1 MIRAA
6 LILTLS
12 SFSLLAADSDAVTRI
27 HEAGRVFDE
36 VMGTPDKGVPQE
48 LLDKAYCVGIVPS
61 VKKAGFII
69 GARYGKGVIMCR
81 GKGGQGWTGPSTIRI
96 EGGSFGLQIGAT
108 AIDLVFLIMNE
119 RGVDKLIESKF
130 TVGADATAA
139 AGPVGRDAQAQT
151 DAQMHAEILSY
162 SRSRGLFAGLSLQ
175 GATLRA
181 DDADNRQVYG
191 KNVKPAEILKGE
203 VPAPDAAKDLLAT
216 VSKYSSSRH
225 P

>member
-12 SFSLLAADSDAVTRI
+12 SFSLLAADADAVARI
-27 HEAGRVFDE
+27 HEAARVFDE
-36 VMGTPDKGVPQE
+36 VMGTPEKGVPQE
-48 LLDKAYCVGIVPS
+48 LLNKSYCVGIVPS
-61 VKKAGFII
+61 VKKAGFIV

-81 GKGGQGWTGPSTIRI
+81 GKEGQGWTGPSTIRI

-108 AIDLVFLIMNE
+108 AIDLVFLIMND
-119 RGVDKLIESKF
+119 RCVDKLIQSKF

-181 DDADNRQVYG
+181 DDADNRQIYG

-203 VPAPDAAKDLLAT
+203 IPAPDSAKDLLT
-216 VSKYSSSRH
+216 TLSKFSSSRH

>member
-12 SFSLLAADSDAVTRI
+12 SFSLLAADADAVARI
-27 HEAGRVFDE
+27 HEAARVFDE
-36 VMGTPDKGVPQE
+36 VMGTPEKGVPQE
-48 LLDKAYCVGIVPS
+48 LLNKSYCVGIVPS
-61 VKKAGFII
+61 VKKAGFIV

-81 GKGGQGWTGPSTIRI
+81 GKEGQGWTGPSTIRI

-108 AIDLVFLIMNE
+108 AIDLVFLIMND
-119 RGVDKLIESKF
+119 RGVDKLIQSKF

-181 DDADNRQVYG
+181 DDADNRQIYG

-203 VPAPDAAKDLLAT
+203 IPAPDSAKDLLT
-216 VSKYSSSRH
+216 TLSKFSSSRH